1 MKEILLPLLIAG
13 FNTACTQ
20 SQVANQPADKNI
32 ETQTSEVAVTASEPP
47 PCRNPFPR
55 DTILTQLRAKIK
67 QGKHL
72 TVHVFVPLCDNEHQ
86 GIVPVNKQ
94 LGDGLN
100 LRTNLYWGAGYGVK
114 SFFKADKSW
123 KLLHALPDPSADIL
137 ERVVFEKKYANG
149 ARVRLVADAY
159 RGDRMKA
166 CIQDFLNTL
175 SGHIQDTIRLKDTT
189 LLPGTPD
196 FAILNGHNGLMD
208 MELAPLPPAINSLKD
223 AAVIACASHPYFKE
237 PLQCAAA
244 FPLLT
249 TVHLLAP
256 EAYIMAAAIDG
267 WANLETEKQIR
278 VRAAQAYAQ
287 YQKCGYKG
295 ASGIFH
301 AGW

>member
-1 MKEILLPLLIAG
+1 MIHFLLLFLFI
-13 FNTACTQ
+13 NTACTQ
-20 SQVANQPADKNI
+20 NQPVQKPGAAQVF
-32 ETQTSEVAVTASEPP
+32 EAATPESEPA
-47 PCRNPFPR
+47 PCRDPFPR
-55 DTILTQLRAKIK
+55 DTVLTLLKTKIK
-67 QGKHL
+67 QGKTL

-123 KLLHALPDPSADIL
+123 KLLHAQPDPSADIL
-137 ERVVFEKKYANG
+137 ERVVFEKKYTNG
-149 ARVRLVADAY
+149 SRVRLVADAY

-175 SGHIQDTIRLKDTT
+175 SGHIRDTIRMKDTT

-196 FAILNGHNGLMD
+196 LAILNGHNGLMD
-208 MELAPLPPAINSLKD
+208 MELETVAPATNNLKD

-237 PLQCAAA
+237 ALQCAAA

-287 YQKCGYKG
+287 YQKCGFKG

>member
-1 MKEILLPLLIAG
+1 MKAIFLPLLIVG

-20 SQVANQPADKNI
+20 SPVANQAAEKNG
-32 ETQTSEVAVTASEPP
+32 ETQPSAAPATESAAA
-47 PCRNPFPR
+47 PCRSTFSR
-55 DTILTQLRAKIK
+55 DTILTQLRVKIK
-67 QGKHL
+67 QGKRL

-123 KLLHALPDPSADIL
+123 KLLHAQPDPAADIL

-149 ARVRLVADAY
+149 ARVMLVADAY

-166 CIQDFLNTL
+166 CIRDFLHTL
-175 SGHIQDTIRLKDTT
+175 SGHIQDTILLKDTT

-196 FAILNGHNGLMD
+196 LAILNGHNGLMD
-208 MELAPLPPAINSLKD
+208 MELEAVAPATNNLKD

-267 WANLETEKQIR
+267 WAYLETEKQIR
-278 VRAAQAYAQ
+278 VRAAQAYAK
-287 YQKCGYKG
+287 YQKCGFKG